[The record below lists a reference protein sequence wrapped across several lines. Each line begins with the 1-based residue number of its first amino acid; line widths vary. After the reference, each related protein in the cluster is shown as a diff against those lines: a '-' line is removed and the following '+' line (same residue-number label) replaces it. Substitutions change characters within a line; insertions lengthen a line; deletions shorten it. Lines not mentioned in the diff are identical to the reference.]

1 VKNRR
6 VSSLRAVWA
15 RSTHMAARLQASS
28 ALDMVTTPAFA
39 HTKNDGENGSA
50 LARRRAIAATGGNA
64 IPGDRTRAD
73 CLPGANVIRSQLL
86 SRGRCDDLSTG
97 HAEGIRP
104 WQRRAV
110 GGCETAS
117 SHAKARNYSG
127 GARRAPLLFAR
138 ASLKR
143 EREALPLGGWSSLMS
158 QASMKYYDMVRTASS
173 LLRGRRVPIL
183 NVMRA
188 DGRGGCREG
197 AWLRPHGF
205 EPTRGWTSSG
215 SYCLGSGSG
224 RRRD

>member
-50 LARRRAIAATGGNA
+50 LAPATSYRCHGRECHF
-64 IPGDRTRAD
+64 PGDRTRAD

-127 GARRAPLLFAR
+127 GARWAPLLFAR

-143 EREALPLGGWSSLMS
+143 EREALPLSARSSSTIGIARCLGCACPILRLRPRKRLA
-158 QASMKYYDMVRTASS
+158 ASVRTAVAARCVRTSES
-173 LLRGRRVPIL
+173 
-183 NVMRA
+183 
-188 DGRGGCREG
+188 DH
-197 AWLRPHGF
+197 WLSAGQP
-205 EPTRGWTSSG
+205 SIA
-215 SYCLGSGSG
+215 
-224 RRRD
+224 